1 MMPLQTATEMPQN
14 RDIVFDSPH
23 IRRGAASPSMHAADC
38 IARFPPVASS
48 ASLCRDA
55 HAMHPAMRSDI
66 LVRSFMPE
74 RSSLVLRAI
83 RIGAL
88 PVLAAFIVV
97 LMAGGGARAES
108 VYSFATTPGRLPKNV
123 MPTHY
128 TIDLKPD
135 LATRAVP
142 GSEVVDI
149 KVLAPTDRV
158 VLNAVDMVL
167 HSASLQGEPGQAAA
181 ITPDPRKQTVTLR
194 FPRKLAIGPHKLA
207 IAFTGR
213 INRFGRG
220 LFSVDYPTAHGQKR
234 MIATELEPADARRV
248 FPCWDE
254 PAFKASFEPSVTVA
268 QNALAVSNMP
278 IAREEPA
285 GGGLKRVSFGATPR
299 MSTYL
304 FVLVAGDLE
313 RLTGDANGVTVGVV
327 TTAGKREQGRYALKS
342 AIDILGFY
350 NDYFGVKYPLPKLD
364 LIAVP
369 GSVGGAMENWGGIVF
384 NESILLFDPA
394 SSPDALRR
402 NIFSVLAHEMAHQ
415 WFGDLV
421 TMAWWNDLWL
431 NEGFASWMQNKAA
444 ERLHPEWQTWLNS
457 GTSKQIAMDADA
469 RPTSHPIQQPVADES
484 EAESVFDSITYSKSQ
499 AFLRE
504 LENYLGA
511 DEFRGGIQRYMA
523 AHAYSNAT
531 TADLWLALS
540 RASGKQVAAIATT
553 YTEQP
558 GVPLVVSNASCAGGQ
573 QRLALEQERFF
584 IRGPIKARPQLWE
597 IPIAFGRP
605 GAKESSGAVLMRA
618 KAMAVAAGPCG
629 EAIKLNFGDVGYY
642 RTLYDPAAEAALA
655 KSIEKMDPAD
665 RVSMLADNWA
675 LLEAGRATA
684 ASYFGLVEAIA
695 DDRSRAV
702 WERATGAIGRIDD
715 LERGLPGRPA
725 FQAYA
730 RARLR
735 PVFARLGWDR
745 AAGESEDDTILR
757 ARLIRELGALGDGAV
772 LAEAKRR
779 FAAFAKNPQSL
790 DVNLRGPVIFLAGR
804 EADRATYDELRALGR
819 KATGTEERVRYYIA
833 LASAVNPELASD
845 ALAITLTDEVPPDL
859 ANGMILT
866 VAAGEHPELA
876 LAFVKANFEALA
888 ARRGP
893 TFRAFF
899 MSSLMTNFADRAHAD
914 ELANFAP
921 AHETAGGRIAAARAE
936 EEILEAADFRAH
948 QIPEVDAWVKQ
959 HPAP

>member
-1 MMPLQTATEMPQN
+1 
-14 RDIVFDSPH
+14 
-23 IRRGAASPSMHAADC
+23 
-38 IARFPPVASS
+38 
-48 ASLCRDA
+48 
-55 HAMHPAMRSDI
+55 
-66 LVRSFMPE
+66 
-74 RSSLVLRAI
+74 VLRAI

-88 PVLAAFIVV
+88 AVVAAIVGV

-123 MPTHY
+123 VPTHY
-128 TIDLKPD
+128 AIDLRPD
-135 LATRAVP
+135 LASRAVP

-149 KVLAPTDRV
+149 KVLAATDRV

-167 HSASLQGEPGQAAA
+167 HSASLQGEPGQVAA
-181 ITPDPRKQTVTLR
+181 ITPDPKTQTVTLL
-194 FPRKLAIGPHKLA
+194 FPHKLATGPHKLA

-278 IAREEPA
+278 IAHEQPA

-327 TTAGKREQGRYALKS
+327 TAAGKREQGRYALKS
-342 AIDILGFY
+342 AIDVLGYY

-384 NESILLFDPA
+384 NESLLLFDPS
-394 SSPDALRR
+394 SSPDAHRR
-402 NIFSVLAHEMAHQ
+402 NIFDVLAHEMAHQ

-444 ERLHPEWQTWLNS
+444 DRLHPEWKTWLNS
-457 GTSKQIAMDADA
+457 GSAKQIAMDVDA
-469 RPTSHPIQQPVADES
+469 RPTAHPIQQPVADES
-484 EAESVFDSITYSKSQ
+484 EAQSVFDSITYGKSQ

-511 DEFRGGIQRYMA
+511 DKFRNGIRRYMA
-523 AHAYSNAT
+523 AHANSNAT
-531 TADLWLALS
+531 TADLWLVLS
-540 RASGKQVAAIATT
+540 RASGRQVAAIATT

-584 IRGPIKARPQLWE
+584 IRPIKAREQLWE
-597 IPIAFGRP
+597 IPIAFGLP
-605 GAKESSGAVLMRA
+605 GAKEPTGAVLMRA
-618 KAMAVAAGPCG
+618 RTMEVAAGRCG
-629 EAIKLNFGDVGYY
+629 EPIKLNFGDVGYY
-642 RTLYDPAAEAALA
+642 RTLYDPASEAALA
-655 KSIEKMDPAD
+655 KSIEKMGPAD

-675 LLEAGRATA
+675 LLQAGRANA
-684 ASYFGLVEAIA
+684 QSYFRLVDAVA
-695 DDRSRAV
+695 NDRNRAV
-702 WERATGAIGRIDD
+702 WERVTGAIGRIDD
-715 LERGLPGRPA
+715 LERGLPGRLA

-730 RARLR
+730 RAQLR
-735 PVFARLGWDR
+735 PAFARLGWDR
-745 AAGESEDDTILR
+745 AVGESEDDTILR
-757 ARLIRELGALGDGAV
+757 ARLIGELGALGDGAV
-772 LAEAKRR
+772 LAEAKQR
-779 FAAFAKNPQSL
+779 FAAFVKNPGSL

-804 EADRATYDELRALGR
+804 GGDRATYDELRALGR

-833 LASAVNPELASD
+833 LASAVNPKLAKD

-859 ANGMILT
+859 ANGIILT
-866 VAAGEHPELA
+866 VAAGEHSELA

-921 AHETAGGRIAAARAE
+921 VHETAGGRIAAARAE

-948 QIPEVDAWVKQ
+948 RIPEVDGWVKQ
-959 HPAP
+959 HPAPS